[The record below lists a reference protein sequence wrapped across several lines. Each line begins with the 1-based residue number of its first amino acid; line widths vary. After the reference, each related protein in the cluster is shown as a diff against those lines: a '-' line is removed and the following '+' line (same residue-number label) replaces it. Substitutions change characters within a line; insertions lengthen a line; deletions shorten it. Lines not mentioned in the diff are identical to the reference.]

1 MDQLLLRS
9 ADYEHFVY
17 GLLSHPESHPSK
29 RTEGARILCAVSM
42 EHAQSIKI
50 LMHSHAFTSALG
62 LLRLQY
68 ESLVRAHWLI
78 FAASDNMVD
87 KLLAELNSDS
97 AQAGNSI
104 PMVGEMMKSMEGK
117 APPNAL
123 QPLLEF
129 KDNSY
134 KPLSSY
140 IHGGIHA
147 ISRKSK
153 GYPIPLL
160 ENVLKNSNQLCGVT
174 CYFWSQM
181 TKNPLLIAQS
191 MHSFK
196 KYQDCFNY
204 LPDAK

>member
-1 MDQLLLRS
+1 MDQLLSRS
-9 ADYEHFVY
+9 ADYENFVY
-17 GLLSHPESHPSK
+17 GLLSLPEAHPSK

-50 LMHSHAFTSALG
+50 LMHSSAFTSALG

-134 KPLSSY
+134 KPLCSF

-160 ENVLKNSNQLCGVT
+160 ENVLKNSNQLCGIT
-174 CYFWSQM
+174 GYFWAQM
-181 TKNPLLIAQS
+181 TQNKLVTAHVMS
-191 MHSFK
+191 SFK

-204 LPDAK
+204 TL

>member
-1 MDQLLLRS
+1 MDQLLSHS
-9 ADYEHFVY
+9 ADYENFVY
-17 GLLSHPESHPSK
+17 GLLAHPEANPSK

-123 QPLLEF
+123 HPLLEF

-160 ENVLKNSNQLCGVT
+160 ENVLKNSNQLCGIT
-174 CYFWSQM
+174 GYFWAQM
-181 TKNPLLIAQS
+181 TQNPLVTAHA

-204 LPDAK
+204 TL

>member
-1 MDQLLLRS
+1 MEQLLIRS
-9 ADYEHFVY
+9 ADYENFVY
-17 GLLSHPESHPSK
+17 RLLSHPEANPSK

-42 EHAQSIKI
+42 EHAHSIKI
-50 LMHSHAFTSALG
+50 LMHSQAFTSALG

-104 PMVGEMMKSMEGK
+104 PMVGDMMKSMEGK

-123 QPLLEF
+123 HPLLEF

-160 ENVLKNSNQLCGVT
+160 ENVLKNSNQLCGIT
-174 CYFWSQM
+174 GYFWAQM
-181 TKNPLLIAQS
+181 TQNPLFTAHA

-204 LPDAK
+204 AL

>member
-1 MDQLLLRS
+1 MDQLLSRS
-9 ADYEHFVY
+9 ADYENFVY

-191 MHSFK
+191 THSFK

-204 LPDAK
+204 LPDTK